1 MANVLGTLFG
11 NIASAI
17 REKTGDTGTMK
28 PAEFPDKIK
37 EIEVGGGVTVTEFLA
52 NTAFTTEYLPEFGVF
67 TYLAPIEEAT
77 MQAWVENKHP
87 VTVVYDG
94 VEYELTPQAVIG
106 PDGTEGV
113 CAGNLSAFGGTGNGE
128 PFAVVPWYVGS
139 TPCFL
144 IGSAVDTAPAEHTI
158 RIYQEVSNEGGGDE
172 WVCASGTLAAI
183 GQGNMATVT
192 HGLGVVPDIIYVIC
206 NASGTMP
213 KGGSGSRIMCGCLFS
228 DKLLGETGADNKNFG
243 YVYLY
248 NVDYNKCMIGSAS
261 AGLEGNTSAYWA
273 IACDI
278 NSQTMTLGTNNAP
291 LFTDMPYSWVAYA
304 RKSSSASGNQ

>member
-37 EIEVGGGVTVTEFLA
+37 EIEVGGTQINEFLA

-128 PFAVVPWYVGS
+128 PFAVVPWYVDGTS
-139 TPCFL
+139 CFL

-213 KGGSGSRIMCGCLFS
+213 KGGSGSRVMCGCLFS
-228 DKLLGETGADNKNFG
+228 NKLLGETGSDNKKYG

-248 NVDYNKCMIGSAS
+248 NVDSNKCMMGSAS
-261 AGLEGNTSAYWA
+261 AGLEGNTSAYWS